1 MSMGVRTIDQTVRE
15 TVAGMLPSVAPLP
28 SGADQLI
35 NQVIRELEA
44 RENALVEML
53 IERAEKEGLDSI
65 AVDDAFLS
73 VGLGTRPASPTSTPR
88 SRLTGL
94 PDTSESTAHKA
105 VLRRRFSED
114 LDRLVAEAKE
124 LFNI

>member
-53 IERAEKEGLDSI
+53 VERAEKEGLNSI

-73 VGLGTRPASPTSTPR
+73 VGLGTKFVSPEAPP
-88 SRLTGL
+88 LV
-94 PDTSESTAHKA
+94 A
-105 VLRRRFSED
+105 RRQRFSED

-124 LFNI
+124 LFGI